1 MERIIN
7 QTFTQ
12 LAIKLEKSRGVKNRI
27 IFFHENTL
35 VTSETNS
42 RLERIVDSHLFMV
55 KKPCYRSFD
64 LFTCFKH
71 VSMKSMVDDL

>member
-35 VTSETNS
+35 VTSESNS
-42 RLERIVDSHLFMV
+42 RLERIVDSHLFTV
-55 KKPCYRSFD
+55 KNPAID
-64 LFTCFKH
+64 LLIYLL
-71 VSMKSMVDDL
+71 VLSMCR